1 MCIQDTFFHEIRC
14 HSFSFMH
21 SFLSDS
27 IEFWNNVGSEFTLLS
42 PISKFKEALF
52 SVICPA
58 KKSVFGIHNLFQLR
72 LGLSQWRSRTKN
84 HSFVDTPSNLCI
96 CNLEAEN
103 TEHLFCRCSILS
115 IPRLFLVDMVSDI
128 FSQEIIPIT
137 NLNGNPSFKVSDTR
151 LILLATIKFITDS
164 NRFVKEDWQ
173 YFRLKFF
180 LVYLIYFVLKTI
192 FR

>member
-1 MCIQDTFFHEIRC
+1 MKFVVI
-14 HSFSFMH
+14 
-21 SFLSDS
+21 
-27 IEFWNNVGSEFTLLS
+27 LS
-42 PISKFKEALF
+42 PSCIVFFQIVSNSGTMLEVNLRCYRLSPNSKKLYLVSFVQLKNPYL
-52 SVICPA
+52 
-58 KKSVFGIHNLFQLR
+58 VFTTLVLSKILFQLR